1 MNRLILLAG
10 KLKLSVLSLIPQF
23 ITTSMMLKQP
33 LLRWRFLPQIHL
45 SQLRG
50 LYLPQLRWCYLSQLR
65 GCFLPQLHLSQLLKF
80 GLRTFN
86 MGVMLS
92 LVNVVYAIG
101 PIAVFDSQLIAET
114 IQQRTASMQQ
124 WAKDNEMQLS
134 QLQQMSIT
142 HQFLE
147 GQATMPYQ
155 NTWQDL
161 QSIQEQSLALVH
173 ATQALWRE
181 FGAAQDYYVNFLMS
195 SAWNNCMSTGHCSF
209 NQALNNL
216 DNMKLQQAM
225 QSAEGAH
232 KVNQQLEGYLD
243 KLQQFT
249 FQAHNSQSIAST
261 LDTLTQITSNVDALL
276 IQLNAQTASLSQ
288 LQSQA
293 AAQKSVESTF
303 ERQYLQAIS
312 QHTDQE
318 PIHVPQKMP

>member
-1 MNRLILLAG
+1 MNKLILLTR
-10 KLKLSVLSLIPQF
+10 KLKLTALSRIPTMVLPKLQF
-23 ITTSMMLKQP
+23 I
-33 LLRWRFLPQIHL
+33 WRDLPQ
-45 SQLRG
+45 
-50 LYLPQLRWCYLSQLR
+50 
-65 GCFLPQLHLSQLLKF
+65 CFNFLQQLKF
-80 GLRTFN
+80 VLILKFFLQALNLGLILGLTNFA
-86 MGVMLS
+86 
-92 LVNVVYAIG
+92 YALG
-101 PIAVFDSQLIAET
+101 PVAVIDSKLIAET

-147 GQATMPYQ
+147 GQALMSYQ

-161 QSIQEQSLALVH
+161 RSIQEQSLALVH

-181 FGAAQDYYVNFLMS
+181 FGSAQDYYVNYLMS
-195 SAWNNCMSTGHCSF
+195 SAWSSCMNTGHCSF
-209 NQALNNL
+209 NQALSNL

-232 KVNQQLEGYLD
+232 KVNQQLENYLA

-249 FQAHNSQSIAST
+249 FQAQNSKSIAST
-261 LDTLTQITSNVDALL
+261 LDTLAQITSNVDALL

-288 LQSQA
+288 LNSQA

-312 QHTDQE
+312 QHTEQD